1 MNYVVYSSCLLV
13 HFALSIPISRTTQ
26 WANRRGADTPNDFW
40 VLLTSYRYN
49 FSVIVKFLWANKF
62 PGRALCWMIGF
73 CFLLHVLSICMAI
86 AYCQLYSWSCF
97 PLIILVRYSMLLGT
111 SREWETLVSPGD
123 QASWSSALNVWHM
136 NSEKQLEP
144 LWSPRS
150 GRFSCGTEVCTWI
163 LKFILILTSSTL
175 QDRKYC
181 GEWFLEQAFVKRM
194 FSNYLEPWYFRVL
207 GLELGHSFLSG

>member
-1 MNYVVYSSCLLV
+1 
-13 HFALSIPISRTTQ
+13 
-26 WANRRGADTPNDFW
+26 
-40 VLLTSYRYN
+40 
-49 FSVIVKFLWANKF
+49 
-62 PGRALCWMIGF
+62 MIGF

-97 PLIILVRYSMLLGT
+97 PLIILVRHSVLLGT
-111 SREWETLVSPGD
+111 SRERETLVSPGD

-136 NSEKQLEP
+136 NSGKQLEP
-144 LWSPRS
+144 LWSPRD

-163 LKFILILTSSTL
+163 LKFILILTSSTV

-194 FSNYLEPWYFRVL
+194 FSNYLAMVFQGAQPRAGTFLPFRLGTRTCPWNDLAKAWGHCLPPPFPPWLQVGSHNCWRLQVL
-207 GLELGHSFLSG
+207 LI